1 MKKLL
6 ILSTALGVLS
16 LPAMAQEVNVMGW
29 GGAYTTSQIEAYHK
43 PFAEKT
49 GIKVISIDADNPATP
64 IKAQVDAGNVTF
76 DVASVEFADAV
87 RFCDEGLLEILDP
100 AILSPAPDGT
110 AAMDD
115 FLPGT
120 VTECFVATDV
130 FATVIAFDGAQYE
143 GQEAP
148 ATMAD
153 FFDTTKFPGKRGAR
167 KNAKVLMEMAL
178 IADGVPTA
186 DVYATLETPEGVDR
200 AFAKLDTIKSDI
212 IWWEAGAQPPQLLA
226 DGEVAMTVAYNGRIF
241 NANVTEG
248 KDFRIIWDGQV
259 YDVEGWV
266 VPKGAPNLQNALDFI
281 TFSTGTEPL
290 ARAAEWIS
298 YGPPRVSSAPLVGM
312 YQDGKTEM
320 APNLPTSPENLTN
333 ALFSNLEFWAD
344 RDTELNERFN
354 AWLLQ

>member
-6 ILSTALGVLS
+6 ILSTALGALS
-16 LPAMAQEVNVMGW
+16 LPAVAQEVNIMGW
-29 GGAYTTSQIEAYHK
+29 GGSYTTSQIEAYHK

-49 GIKVISIDADNPATP
+49 GIKVVSIDSDNPATP
-64 IKAQVDAGNVTF
+64 IKAQVEAGNVTF

-87 RFCDEGLLEILDP
+87 RFCDEGLLETIDP
-100 AILSPAPDGT
+100 AILTPAPDGT
-110 AAMDD
+110 AAIDD

-130 FATVIAFDGAQYE
+130 FATVIAFNGKAYDGK
-143 GQEAP
+143 EAP

-153 FFDTTKFPGKRGAR
+153 FFDLTKFPGKRGSR
-167 KNAKVLMEMAL
+167 KNAKTLLEMAL
-178 IADGVPTA
+178 IGDGVPTA
-186 DVYATLETPEGVDR
+186 DVYAILATPEGVER
-200 AFAKLDTIKSDI
+200 AFAKLDTIKSEM

-241 NANVTEG
+241 NANVSENQ
-248 KDFRIIWDGQV
+248 DFRIIWDGQV

-266 VPKGAPNLQNALDFI
+266 VPKGAPNLQNAMDFI
-281 TFSTGTEPL
+281 SFSTGTEPL
-290 ARAAEWIS
+290 AKAAEWIS
-298 YGPPRVSSAPLVGM
+298 YGPPRKSSAPLVGM

-344 RDTELNERFN
+344 RDTDLNERFN
-354 AWLLQ
+354 AWLLK

>member
-6 ILSTALGVLS
+6 ILSTALGAFA
-16 LPAMAQEVNVMGW
+16 LPSVAQEVNVLGW
-29 GGAYTTSQIEAYHK
+29 GGSYTTSQIEAYHK
-43 PFAEKT
+43 PFAAKT
-49 GIKVISIDADNPATP
+49 GIKVVSIDADNPATP

-87 RFCDEGLLEILDP
+87 RFCDEGLLEIIDP
-100 AILSPAPDGT
+100 AILSAAPDGT
-110 AAMDD
+110 PAMED

-130 FATVIAFDGAQYE
+130 FATVIAFDGAKYA
-143 GQEAP
+143 GMDAP
-148 ATMAD
+148 TTLAD

-178 IADGVPTA
+178 MADGVPAA
-186 DVYATLETPEGVDR
+186 DVYATLETDAGVDR
-200 AFAKLDTIKSDI
+200 AFAKLDAIKSDI
-212 IWWEAGAQPPQLLA
+212 IWWDAGAQPPQLLA

-241 NANVTEG
+241 NANVSEG

-290 ARAAEWIS
+290 AKAAEWIS

-320 APNLPTSPENLTN
+320 APNLPTSPENLTT

-354 AWLLQ
+354 AWLLK